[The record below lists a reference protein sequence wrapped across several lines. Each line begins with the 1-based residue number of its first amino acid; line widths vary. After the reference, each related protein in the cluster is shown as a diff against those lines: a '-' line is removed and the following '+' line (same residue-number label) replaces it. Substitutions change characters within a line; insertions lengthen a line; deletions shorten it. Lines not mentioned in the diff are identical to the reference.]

1 MQIWQNNTQQLGDN
15 SDNKWDVF
23 QEQKSKMLI

>member
-1 MQIWQNNTQQLGDN
+1 MQIWQNNTQQLRDN

-23 QEQKSKMLI
+23 QEQKSEMLI